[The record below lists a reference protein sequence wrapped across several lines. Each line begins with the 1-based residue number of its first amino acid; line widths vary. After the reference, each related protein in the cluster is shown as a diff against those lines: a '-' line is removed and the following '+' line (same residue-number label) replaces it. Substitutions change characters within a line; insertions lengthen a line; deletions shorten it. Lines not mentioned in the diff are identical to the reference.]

1 MGSREIHKRH
11 TVNQRN
17 NQIMMMRRKKKKMKA
32 VWMEVNLIV
41 TMILI

>member
-17 NQIMMMRRKKKKMKA
+17 NQIMMMRRKKMKA
-32 VWMEVNLIV
+32 VWMEVSLIV